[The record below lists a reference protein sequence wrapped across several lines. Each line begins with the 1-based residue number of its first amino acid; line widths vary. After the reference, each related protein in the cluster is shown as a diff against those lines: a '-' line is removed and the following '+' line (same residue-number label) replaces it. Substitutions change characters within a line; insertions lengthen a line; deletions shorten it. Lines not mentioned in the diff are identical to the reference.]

1 MGVLKFVKYVLLST
15 IRSAVYKTKNNTDD
29 MMFLTI
35 EKYALPFLYFLVI
48 YFSFSFITVQPQIKK
63 IIDIAIIVISTFFAL
78 KFIVAFIKHLLKF
91 YWTKGGENQEN
102 EGSIKGLNTFIS
114 FVIWGIGV
122 VFLLD
127 NLGFQISAVITGL
140 GIGGIAIGL
149 AAQAVLGDLFGYF
162 VIFFDKPFQVGDFI
176 TVDSKAGTVEKIG
189 IKTTRVGSITGEQII
204 FSNSDLTNARVH
216 NYKRMEKRR
225 IVFKFGVTY
234 QTPPEKLKLIPD
246 LVKNIIDTIQ
256 NTQFDRAHFASYGD
270 FSLIF
275 EVVYFVPGSD
285 YLQYM
290 DIQQEINLRLN
301 EEFARQEIRFAYPT
315 QTIYMNNNNSKID

>member
-1 MGVLKFVKYVLLST
+1 M
-15 IRSAVYKTKNNTDD
+15 
-29 MMFLTI
+29 
-35 EKYALPFLYFLVI
+35 
-48 YFSFSFITVQPQIKK
+48 
-63 IIDIAIIVISTFFAL
+63 
-78 KFIVAFIKHLLKF
+78 
-91 YWTKGGENQEN
+91 
-102 EGSIKGLNTFIS
+102 
-114 FVIWGIGV
+114 
-122 VFLLD
+122 
-127 NLGFQISAVITGL
+127 
-140 GIGGIAIGL
+140 
-149 AAQAVLGDLFGYF
+149 
-162 VIFFDKPFQVGDFI
+162 
-176 TVDSKAGTVEKIG
+176 DSKAGTVEKIG

-301 EEFARQEIRFAYPT
+301 EEFARQGIRFAYPT